1 MLLRFLLLWCIC
13 AVGSALAQNPST
25 PSSQASQSQSPA
37 AEGQSDTRPP
47 EHTPEPQPGMQDTKS
62 EPQPEHAPT
71 KPAAQT
77 QAEPSD
83 QAPQAPQSSAPETPS
98 SDKPESKP
106 SEVAPPTTAK
116 PESAEGAKPSTKSS
130 KKHKSKKQKSSS
142 RKTTGP
148 RKVIV
153 RNGGTEEALS
163 QLAPD
168 MSSEEASHARET
180 TTQLLNA
187 TESNLQHAS
196 SFTLN
201 QDQQAMMEQIRTFM
215 GQSNAAVKAGD
226 LQRGHNLALKALL
239 LSNDLVKH

>member
-1 MLLRFLLLWCIC
+1 
-13 AVGSALAQNPST
+13 
-25 PSSQASQSQSPA
+25 
-37 AEGQSDTRPP
+37 
-47 EHTPEPQPGMQDTKS
+47 MQDTKS

-71 KPAAQT
+71 TPAAQT
-77 QAEPSD
+77 EAKPPD

-98 SDKPESKP
+98 SDKAESKP
-106 SEVAPPTTAK
+106 SEVAPPIAVK
-116 PESAEGAKPSTKSS
+116 PESAEGAKRSTKPT
-130 KKHKSKKQKSSS
+130 KKHRSRSKKQKGSGP
-142 RKTTGP
+142 KTTGP

-153 RNGGTEEALS
+153 RNGGTEEAFS

-180 TTQLLNA
+180 TTQLLSA

-196 SFTLN
+196 TRTLN

>member
-1 MLLRFLLLWCIC
+1 MPAKLMMIRCHLLGKR
-13 AVGSALAQNPST
+13 
-25 PSSQASQSQSPA
+25 QAS
-37 AEGQSDTRPP
+37 
-47 EHTPEPQPGMQDTKS
+47 
-62 EPQPEHAPT
+62 
-71 KPAAQT
+71 
-77 QAEPSD
+77 
-83 QAPQAPQSSAPETPS
+83 ETLQYIAG
-98 SDKPESKP
+98 E
-106 SEVAPPTTAK
+106 
-116 PESAEGAKPSTKSS
+116 
-130 KKHKSKKQKSSS
+130 KHRSKKQKGSGP
-142 RKTTGP
+142 KTTGP

-153 RNGGTEEALS
+153 RNGGTEEAFS

-180 TTQLLNA
+180 TTQLLSA

-196 SFTLN
+196 TRTLN